1 MRDGAPKLTKAYI
14 AWALG
19 SLGFYYAWFHRVLPS
34 VMVDRLMADFTVSGA
49 ILGTLSALYFY
60 AYAAFQLPVGAM
72 VDRWGPGVPYA
83 CALIL
88 AALGSALFA
97 TTDIIELAYLG
108 RIMIGIGS
116 AFGWVSALKII
127 ALYFPPSRFA
137 MLSGA
142 GMCIGLSGGF
152 SGQMIAGNMVDAF
165 GWRIT
170 MWGMAGTGAALSLAV
185 FTLVGR
191 RAHFN
196 EDTDPPPSMREI
208 FHSFHIALR
217 QSQVWLVAGG
227 GAIASAPL
235 FVFGSLWGIP
245 YLMQFHDLSRPHAAT
260 LTAIMLIGWGL
271 GALFSGWLSDK
282 LGRRRPLLLLGLFIA
297 FAALMIAIYVPGV
310 PLSAIGVLMMIN
322 GLASGV
328 VVLTYAIAGDL
339 APKNARGS
347 TFAFANM
354 LIILSGAIFQPFS
367 GWLLDINWTG
377 NIENG
382 ARVYDLAAYKTTF
395 LIIPI
400 TYVVGIAM
408 IMLSRNVEQRN

>member
-1 MRDGAPKLTKAYI
+1 MRNGTPKLAKAYI

-34 VMVDRLMADFTVSGA
+34 VMVDRLMADFAVGGA
-49 ILGTLSALYFY
+49 VLGTLSALYFY

-72 VDRWGPGVPYA
+72 VDRWGPGIPYA
-83 CALIL
+83 CALIF

-97 TTDIIELAYLG
+97 TTDVIELAYIG

-116 AFGWVSALKII
+116 AFGWVAALKII

-165 GWRIT
+165 GWRVT
-170 MWGMAGTGAALSLAV
+170 MWGMATAGVALSLAV
-185 FTLVGR
+185 FTLLGR
-191 RAHFN
+191 RAHLN
-196 EDTDPPPSMREI
+196 GDTTPPPSMKEI
-208 FHSFHIALR
+208 FRSFHIALH
-217 QSQVWLVAGG
+217 QLQVWLVAGG

-245 YLMQFHDLSRPHAAT
+245 YLMQFHNLPRPHAAS
-260 LTAIMLIGWGL
+260 LTAMMLIGWGL

-282 LGRRRPLLLLGLFIA
+282 LGKRRPLLLLGLFIA
-297 FAALMIAIYVPGV
+297 FAVLMVAIYVPGL
-310 PLSAIGVLMMIN
+310 PPTAIGVLLLIN

-339 APKNARGS
+339 APENARGS

-354 LIILSGAIFQPFS
+354 LIIMSGAIFQPFS
-367 GWLLDINWTG
+367 GWLLDIHWTG
-377 NIENG
+377 NVENG
-382 ARVYDLAAYKTTF
+382 ARIYDLDAFKTTF

-408 IMLSRNVEQRN
+408 IMLSRNTEQRN

>member
-1 MRDGAPKLTKAYI
+1 
-14 AWALG
+14 
-19 SLGFYYAWFHRVLPS
+19 
-34 VMVDRLMADFTVSGA
+34 
-49 ILGTLSALYFY
+49 
-60 AYAAFQLPVGAM
+60 
-72 VDRWGPGVPYA
+72 
-83 CALIL
+83 
-88 AALGSALFA
+88 
-97 TTDIIELAYLG
+97 
-108 RIMIGIGS
+108 
-116 AFGWVSALKII
+116 
-127 ALYFPPSRFA
+127 
-137 MLSGA
+137 
-142 GMCIGLSGGF
+142 
-152 SGQMIAGNMVDAF
+152 
-165 GWRIT
+165 
-170 MWGMAGTGAALSLAV
+170 
-185 FTLVGR
+185 
-191 RAHFN
+191 
-196 EDTDPPPSMREI
+196 MREI

-245 YLMQFHDLSRPHAAT
+245 YLMQFHNLSRPHAAT

-282 LGRRRPLLLLGLFIA
+282 LERRRPLLLLGLFIA

-328 VVLTYAIAGDL
+328 VVLTYAIAGNL
-339 APKNARGS
+339 APENARGS